1 MLDLW
6 TSTHWF
12 DSRLSSADLCIIF
25 SKLYVP
31 LVHKMEMG
39 KNQAMSKLWFCYTV
53 QWNQTLAV
61 FDLVVLLLKY
71 NKYCRVG
78 PFFLAHVGLL
88 NMHMIRQFVPNIN
101 TYICTKLKYAPR
113 AGSGQFFSSLGQ
125 VRPLKTQGP
134 LAKFLAHPALMS
146 KKLHC
151 V

>member
-1 MLDLW
+1 MW

-39 KNQAMSKLWFCYTV
+39 EKNQAMLKLWFCYTV

-61 FDLVVLLLKY
+61 FDLVVLLLKN
-71 NKYCRVG
+71 NKYG
-78 PFFLAHVGLL
+78 WVGLL

-101 TYICTKLKYAPR
+101 TYICTKLKYTPR
-113 AGSGQFFSSLGQ
+113 AGSGQFFSSLGR
-125 VRPLKTQGP
+125 VGPLKTQDP
-134 LAKFLAHPALMS
+134 LAKFWARPS
-146 KKLHC
+146 PNVKKVTLC
-151 V
+151 IDYIL